1 MKKPVSTGFFFGRS
15 TRKTWGGRLD
25 RTLGSGAQIGAHR

>member
-15 TRKTWGGRLD
+15 TRNTWVGRLN
-25 RTLGSGAQIGAHR
+25 RALGSGAQIGAHR